1 MITRKQY
8 MNREYSHDQYYSQ
21 FVNEPIYHLV
31 LRQFTAKRLADC
43 SDQEYFN
50 DISIHLWDHMESSW
64 RALVDK
70 SLLKDTG
77 EGWSSATSVCILK
90 AAARQIV
97 VTYVALDMA

>member
-1 MITRKQY
+1 MITRRQY
-8 MNREYSHDQYYSQ
+8 MNCEYTHDQYYSQ

-31 LRQFTAKRLADC
+31 LRKFTAKRLADC

-50 DISIHLWDHMESSW
+50 GIPNHLWDHMESSC

-70 SLLKDTG
+70 SLLKETG
-77 EGWSSATSVCILK
+77 EGWSYATCVCILK

-97 VTYVALDMA
+97 VTYLALDMA